1 MPDSSFIHVASAQP
15 AALSFMSMPQLNRPL
30 AVMLMLTLLLPAT
43 ANARPSTQPPSV
55 ALRTALSHVLVADLA
70 TIEVQPDKTTAT
82 FIPVRT
88 LHNTEY
94 AAEIG
99 LPVPPQVMPMLEPGQ
114 RYIIAYQKQRRV
126 GRDNP
131 PRYEPFPDGPVLLT
145 EQGANPAVFPYHEQL
160 ESSLSADPAAA
171 VDDPAQ
177 LIEHIQTGLALPE
190 LALKRFYLREL
201 FNWTALHDDLSAEDM
216 DRLRAVLTAPWLDSE
231 MLVAFYEP
239 RPALQRN
246 LGLQMLQERARDTLS
261 GSPVQLDLFSAQPSL
276 LLGMLRF
283 LASDEADLPEQH
295 ILARWLYSNHHP
307 VAENAL
313 LLIAAENTD
322 AAVALARQA
331 LQSKALVPQVRRAL
345 TQFMRNH

>member
-1 MPDSSFIHVASAQP
+1 M
-15 AALSFMSMPQLNRPL
+15 
-30 AVMLMLTLLLPAT
+30 
-43 ANARPSTQPPSV
+43 
-55 ALRTALSHVLVADLA
+55 
-70 TIEVQPDKTTAT
+70 AT
-82 FIPVRT
+82 FIPVRA
-88 LHNTEY
+88 LHNTED

-99 LPVPPQVMPMLEPGQ
+99 LPVPPQVMPMLEPGK

-126 GRDNP
+126 GKGNP

-160 ESSLSADPAAA
+160 ERSLSADPASAA
-171 VDDPAQ
+171 DDPAQ
-177 LIEHIQTGLALPE
+177 LVEHIHAGLALPE

-216 DRLRAVLTAPWLDSE
+216 DRLREVFAAPWLDAE

-239 RPALQRN
+239 RPALQSKI
-246 LGLQMLQERARDTLS
+246 GLQMLQERALDTLS

-283 LASDEADLPEQH
+283 LASDEADLPDQRT
-295 ILARWLYSNHHP
+295 LARWLYSNHHP

-313 LLIAAENTD
+313 LMIDSESTD
-322 AAVALARQA
+322 AALALAQQA
-331 LQSKALVPQVRRAL
+331 LQSAVLAPEVRRVL
-345 TQFMRNH
+345 TQYLRNH